1 MLFITHDFRLI
12 QDLCD
17 KVFVLSN
24 GSIVEKGSTIE
35 VFKNPQHDETKR
47 LLQVVKWLYW
57 PIIPFYKDT
66 IMATPKRKT
75 SKSKIGKRRNHQKI
89 VLSGLSKDK
98 KTGEIK
104 ISHRYRTIEEYQAS
118 RKN

>member
-1 MLFITHDFRLI
+1 
-12 QDLCD
+12 
-17 KVFVLSN
+17 
-24 GSIVEKGSTIE
+24 
-35 VFKNPQHDETKR
+35 
-47 LLQVVKWLYW
+47 
-57 PIIPFYKDT
+57 
-66 IMATPKRKT
+66 MATPKRKT

-89 VLSGLSKDK
+89 VLSGLSKDN